1 MIGATNALCSII
13 KEPLKLQN
21 LLILD
26 DQGRSKPQN
35 LCFVNAEVQL
45 LASVKTFKTFFI
57 ERRYLSSDDQLA
69 NNSEFA
75 ICDTLHEIFASNG
88 QIEAS
93 CSSLRSLVAEKSG
106 INDLSNKELHDCQE
120 FHFALLDAL
129 EKEFQENECEAGLEL
144 MKIFFGEEAEIEM
157 GFSGIKRLCSS
168 KIEPLKDRI
177 L

>member
-35 LCFVNAEVQL
+35 LCFVNAAVQL

-57 ERRYLSSDDQLA
+57 ERRYTSSDEQMD
-69 NNSEFA
+69 NNSEFT

-106 INDLSNKELHDCQE
+106 IKDLSNKELHDCQE
-120 FHFALLDAL
+120 FHFALLDSL
-129 EKEFQENECEAGLEL
+129 EKEFHENECEAGLEL

-157 GFSGIKRLCSS
+157 GFLGTKKVVFKQNKTL
-168 KIEPLKDRI
+168 EG
-177 L
+177 